1 MRRAAAF
8 ALALL
13 PLALATL
20 GTPRPA
26 LAQELESG
34 VHVQGQGVVAARPD
48 VATLAVGAS
57 VRRPSASE
65 AFNRAAELITNLTTV
80 LRAGGV
86 PDSDIQT
93 RQLTL
98 TPEFGRAP
106 EGAPPP
112 IVAWRATHIL
122 AVRLRDFTRIG
133 RLIDDAVQ
141 ALGDEAL
148 LQGISFGIEDTAPLA
163 ARARAAAMADARAKA
178 EDLAARAGVR
188 LGRVLAIDEVSA
200 PAPAP
205 QRLPAPAPVAGQVS
219 AIEVAP
225 GEQTVTVLVRVRYAI
240 E

>member
-1 MRRAAAF
+1 MRRAAVF

-20 GTPRPA
+20 GAPRPV
-26 LAQELESG
+26 LAQGPEASIS
-34 VHVQGQGVVAARPD
+34 VQGQGVVAARPD
-48 VATLAVGAS
+48 VATLVIGAS
-57 VRRPSASE
+57 VRRSSASE
-65 AFNRAAELITNLTTV
+65 SFNRAAELTANLMTV

-112 IVAWRATHIL
+112 VVAWRATHVL

-148 LQGISFGIEDTAPLA
+148 VQGISFGIEDTQQLA
-163 ARARAAAMADARAKA
+163 ARARAAAMADARARA
-178 EDLAARAGVR
+178 ESLAAHAGAR
-188 LGRVLAIDEVSA
+188 LGQVLAIEEVSA

-205 QRLPAPAPVAGQVS
+205 QRLPAAPTAGQVS

-225 GEQTVTVLVRVRYAI
+225 GEQTITVLVRVRYAI

>member
-8 ALALL
+8 VLALL
-13 PLALATL
+13 PLTLATL
-20 GTPRPA
+20 GPPRPA
-26 LAQELESG
+26 VAQEVG
-34 VHVQGQGVVAARPD
+34 PGIRVQGQGVVAARPD
-48 VATLAVGAS
+48 VATVTLGVS
-57 VRRPSASE
+57 VRRPSAGE
-65 AFNRAAELITNLTTV
+65 AFDRAAEQTANLMTV

-112 IVAWRATHIL
+112 VVAWRATHLL
-122 AVRLRDFTRIG
+122 AVRLRDFSRIG
-133 RLIDDAVQ
+133 RLIDTAVQ

-148 LQGISFGIEDTAPLA
+148 VQGVGFSIEDTGQLA

-178 EDLAARAGVR
+178 EDLAARAGVQ
-188 LGRVLAIDEVSA
+188 LGRVLAIEEVSA
-200 PAPAP
+200 PAPTP
-205 QRLPAPAPVAGQVS
+205 QRVAAPAPVAGQVS
-219 AIEVAP
+219 AIEIAP
-225 GEQTVTVLVRVRYAI
+225 GEQTITVLVRVHYAI